1 MRKNAEFPLLTT
13 LRKKHWEPVLFH
25 GCPSW
30 LRAIDSVKIVG
41 DVSKLKVTELDYLF
55 AIFASNG
62 STRFTIEV
70 PQEKLGR
77 WFKSVERRSVGAA
90 EKYEQKMRKHFERYK
105 MQFTEGYSLPGAP
118 TPQLR
123 VLYDAAAKMERR
135 PTRPNG
141 TTLHCG
147 FSGGE
152 YHWRPWP
159 LNNVSYA

>member
-1 MRKNAEFPLLTT
+1 M
-13 LRKKHWEPVLFH
+13 LFR

-30 LRAIDSVKIVG
+30 LRAIDSVKIIG
-41 DVSKLKVTELDYLF
+41 DVSKLKVSELDYLF

-62 STRFTIEV
+62 ATKFLLEV
-70 PQEKLGR
+70 AQEKLER
-77 WFKSVERRSVGAA
+77 WLQSVERRSVGAA
-90 EKYEQKMRKHFERYK
+90 ERYERKMRKHFERYK
-105 MQFTEGYSLPGAP
+105 KKFTEGYSLPGAP

-123 VLYDAAAKMERR
+123 LIYDSAAKSESR
-135 PTRPNG
+135 PTRPDG